1 MAEELL
7 EILTREGLITEV
19 EAEKVRLEQRRTG
32 EPTKTILINLKLLTE
47 EQIAETVARQLR
59 IPYVELDHY
68 IIERKALEAVTEKMA
83 RESLVIP
90 LYQLGDTVVIAVAD
104 PFNIYAVDEI
114 QSRRGGDV
122 LVTVAT
128 ESAIRRSIE
137 HYYRVTDSVRDVVKS
152 LESSRVG
159 APVAEVEKI
168 SEEERL
174 AQEPPVVRLVNLII
188 TQAIRDRASDIHIE
202 PRKEGLCVRF
212 RIDGILRETIKVP
225 PKLQPPVLTRIK
237 ILAGMNIAEKRL
249 PQDGH
254 IEVERD
260 GKEIDLRVATYPTTL
275 GEKVVM
281 RVLYRGGIRLGLSQ
295 LGFEPEMLQKF
306 QKIVLQPYGMILS
319 TGPTGCGKTTTLY
332 AALDTINTPEKNI
345 LTIEDP
351 VEYELELV
359 NQSQV
364 NPKAGLTFAT
374 GLRAM
379 FRLDPD
385 IIMVGE
391 IRDLQSAQ
399 IAVQAAL
406 TGHLVFSSLHTNDAP
421 STATRLVDMGIEPY
435 LVASTLLCSLSQRL
449 VRVLC
454 SECKE
459 QYEATD
465 YDKGILGV
473 PLEEKVILYTARGC
487 KHCNQTGYYGRTG
500 IFEMMV
506 LDETIR
512 RLIVSKATT
521 SAIREAAVAAGMV
534 TLRQAGIRKALAGIT
549 SLSEV
554 MRVIGEESA
563 MY

>member
-1 MAEELL
+1 
-7 EILTREGLITEV
+7 
-19 EAEKVRLEQRRTG
+19 
-32 EPTKTILINLKLLTE
+32 LTE
-47 EQIAETVARQLR
+47 EQIAETIARQLCL
-59 IPYVELDHY
+59 PYVELDHY
-68 IIERKALEAVTEKMA
+68 IIERKSLEAVTEKMA
-83 RESLVIP
+83 RDNLVIP
-90 LYQLGDTVVIAVAD
+90 LYHLGDEVAIAVAD

-114 QSRRGGDV
+114 QSRVGSDV
-122 LVTVAT
+122 LVTIAT
-128 ESAIRRSIE
+128 ESSIRRAID
-137 HYYRVTDSVRDVVKS
+137 HYYRVTDSVRDVIKS
-152 LESSRVG
+152 LESARVG
-159 APVAEVEKI
+159 APVVEVDET

-188 TQAIRDRASDIHIE
+188 TQAVRDRASDIHIE

-212 RIDGILRETIKVP
+212 RIDGILHETIKIP
-225 PKLQPPVLTRIK
+225 QKLQPPVLTRIK

-254 IEVERD
+254 IEITRD
-260 GKEIDLRVATYPTTL
+260 DKEIDLRVATYPTTL
-275 GEKVVM
+275 GEKIVM
-281 RVLYRGGIRLGLSQ
+281 RLLYRGGIRLGLSQ
-295 LGFEPEMLQKF
+295 LGFESDMLQKF
-306 QKIVLQPYGMILS
+306 QKVVLQPYGMILA

-332 AALDTINTPEKNI
+332 AALDTINTPDKNI

-364 NPKAGLTFAT
+364 NPKAGFTFAA

-399 IAVQAAL
+399 IAIQAAL
-406 TGHLVFSSLHTNDAP
+406 TGHLVLSSLHTNDAA

-435 LVASTLLCSLSQRL
+435 LVASTLLCSVSQRL

-454 SECKE
+454 PECK
-459 QYEATD
+459 QPYKPTD
-465 YDKGILGV
+465 YDRQILGLAPEAEV
-473 PLEEKVILYTARGC
+473 TLYAPKGC

-506 LDETIR
+506 PNETIR
-512 RLIVSKATT
+512 RLIVVKAPT
-521 SAIREAAVAAGMV
+521 SAIREAAIADGMV
-534 TLRQAGIRKALAGIT
+534 TLKQAGIRKVLAGET
-549 SLSEV
+549 SISEV
-554 MRVIGEESA
+554 MRVIGDEST